1 MAGKRRVLDRNRV
14 TGLLI
19 TVPSVAAEVALCTW
33 AFRDHMFLPY
43 FLGVFLLGPLCVVGV
58 AMLIMGPHFDEAG
71 GDTKGDGGIG
81 LGGL

>member
-1 MAGKRRVLDRNRV
+1 MAGKRRILDRNRV

-19 TVPSVAAEVALCTW
+19 SVPSIAAEVFLGTW
-33 AFRDHMFLPY
+33 AFRDHMFWAYL
-43 FLGVFLLGPLCVVGV
+43 LGVFLLGPLCFVGIG
-58 AMLIMGPHFDEAG
+58 MLIMGQYFEEAG